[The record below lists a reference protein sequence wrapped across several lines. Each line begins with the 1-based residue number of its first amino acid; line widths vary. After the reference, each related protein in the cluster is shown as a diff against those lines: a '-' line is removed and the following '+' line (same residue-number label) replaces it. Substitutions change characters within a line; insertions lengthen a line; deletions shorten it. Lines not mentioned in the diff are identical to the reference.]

1 MSHRATGGRLT
12 GAGDEHAATGPPT
25 AAARRPRSWPS
36 STTSTRPGATGSRC
50 LASTRLARHVVA
62 DRLAHEREQLR
73 PLPPGGFDAAGR
85 RSSRVPADGYL
96 KFGRCFYR
104 APEALVQRRVELR
117 WDRDRVWI
125 EHHGHQVAD
134 YRRSY
139 EHGTWQPAP
148 RLRPEPPPVAEL
160 IPLPGPQV
168 IPPAL
173 SDYAEL
179 CA

>member
-1 MSHRATGGRLT
+1 
-12 GAGDEHAATGPPT
+12 
-25 AAARRPRSWPS
+25 
-36 STTSTRPGATGSRC
+36 
-50 LASTRLARHVVA
+50 
-62 DRLAHEREQLR
+62 
-73 PLPPGGFDAAGR
+73 
-85 RSSRVPADGYL
+85 L

-125 EHHGHQVAD
+125 EHHGQQVAD
-134 YRRSY
+134 YSRSY